1 MYNEL
6 QSLHYSKVQFMEDLV
21 KKWCINERLHQ
32 MVLDWNATLEKEY
45 QQMMLTPLC
54 LPPKKPKLLMNS
66 KPLVN
71 MDVQNNFGSF
81 N

>member
-1 MYNEL
+1 
-6 QSLHYSKVQFMEDLV
+6 MEDLV
-21 KKWCINERLHQ
+21 KKWCINEILHR

-45 QQMMLTPLC
+45 QEMMLAPLC
-54 LPPKKPKLLMNS
+54 LSPEKPKLLMNS

-71 MDVQNNFGSF
+71 MDVQTNFGSS

>member
-1 MYNEL
+1 
-6 QSLHYSKVQFMEDLV
+6 MEDLV

-32 MVLDWNATLEKEY
+32 MVLDWNATLKKEY
-45 QQMMLTPLC
+45 QQMMSAPLC
-54 LPPKKPKLLMNS
+54 SPPEKPKLPMNS

-71 MDVQNNFGSF
+71 VDVQTNFGSS